1 MRYLICF
8 LFVASFFATAHAQ
21 KQVDRQ
27 AAFHFN
33 EAVMAFKSN
42 DYETAISSY
51 GKAIGIN
58 PNYTKAR
65 YNRAKAFLRVKSFK
79 KAIGDLNEVV
89 KADPTHTNAWKY
101 KGYAHMQLK
110 LYPGAINSYNKALLL
125 DPKLNDCRANR
136 AIAFMNEGKV
146 KLAKA
151 DLLHVVEAEPDNGNA
166 LYNLAVC
173 QNKMKDV
180 DGALQTYTK
189 LIEIGH
195 KPEMASKQR
204 AKILV
209 NRKEYAPAI
218 VDLDKAIASGKSGCE
233 DYYLRGYCKLKT
245 EDLEGADEDFKK
257 ALAINQTHKPSIQNK
272 AFTSYKLEKYDE
284 AVKDFTKVLEIT
296 PGDKNTHVNRGLSSL
311 KLKDFKSA
319 HSDFSKVIEIDPQHA
334 TAYYNRASA
343 AIGLAQNDSACTD
356 MRTAAKLGYQE
367 AFNHI
372 RQICKD

>member
-1 MRYLICF
+1 MRYLFCLLIIT
-8 LFVASFFATAHAQ
+8 SFSTYSGA
-21 KQVDRQ
+21 QVDRE

-33 EAVMAFKSN
+33 EAVMAFKAN
-42 DYETAISSY
+42 DYEGAIASY
-51 GKAIGIN
+51 GRAIDIY

-65 YNRAKAFLRVKSFK
+65 YNRAKAFLRTKSYK

-89 KADPTHTNAWKY
+89 KTDPSNTLAWKY

-110 LYPGAINSYNKALLL
+110 LYPGAIFSYNKALAL
-125 DPKLNDCRANR
+125 DEELHDCRANR
-136 AIAFMNEGKV
+136 AVAFMNEEKY

-151 DLLHVVEAEPDNGNA
+151 DLMYVVQVEPNNGNA
-166 LYNLAVC
+166 LFNLAVC
-173 QNKMKDV
+173 QNKMKDA
-180 DGALQTYTK
+180 DGALHTYGR
-189 LIEIGH
+189 LIEIDH

-209 NRKEYAPAI
+209 NRKEYAAAI
-218 VDLDKAIASGKSGCE
+218 TDLDMAISSGRSGCE

-245 EDLEGADEDFKK
+245 DDLQGADLDFKK
-257 ALAINQTHKPSIQNK
+257 ALDINDNHKPSIQNK

-284 AVKDFTKVLEIT
+284 AVKDFTKVLELT

-311 KLKDFKSA
+311 KLKDYKAA
-319 HSDFSKVIEIDPQHA
+319 HSDFSTVIELDPQHA

-343 AIGLAQNDSACTD
+343 AIGLAQNDAACSD
-356 MRTAAKLGYQE
+356 IRTAAKLGYQE